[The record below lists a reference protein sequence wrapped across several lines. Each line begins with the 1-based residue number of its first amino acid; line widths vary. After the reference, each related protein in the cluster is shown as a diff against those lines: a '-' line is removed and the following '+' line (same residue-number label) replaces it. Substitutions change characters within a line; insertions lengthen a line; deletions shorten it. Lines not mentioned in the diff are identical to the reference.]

1 MKLVIQRSKEASVK
15 INNEITGEIKSGL
28 VVLIGITHQD
38 TEADIDALIQKMI
51 HLRIFPD
58 EAGKLNLSLMD
69 TKGSILSISQF
80 TLYADVKKGRRPN
93 FTSAAKPDQAKELYE
108 LFNQKLR
115 TENIHVETGEFGA
128 MMEVELV
135 NDGPVTIA
143 LESSDGKLI

>member
-15 INNEITGEIKSGL
+15 INNEVTGEIKSGL

-69 TKGSILSISQF
+69 TKGSVLSISQF

-93 FTSAAKPDQAKELYE
+93 FTDAAKPGQANELYE

-115 TENIHVETGEFGA
+115 AEDIHVETGEFGA
-128 MMEVELV
+128 MMEVELI

>member
-28 VVLIGITHQD
+28 VVLIGITHED

-58 EAGKLNLSLMD
+58 EAGKLNLSLID

-93 FTSAAKPDQAKELYE
+93 FTSAAKPDQASELYD
-108 LFNQKLR
+108 LFNEKLR
-115 TENIHVETGEFGA
+115 AEDIHVETGGFGA
-128 MMEVELV
+128 MMEVNLV
-135 NDGPVTIA
+135 NDGPVTIG
-143 LESSDGKLI
+143 LESIDGKLI

>member
-115 TENIHVETGEFGA
+115 AENIHVETGEFGA